1 MDFKVAIICC
11 SNGYGH
17 TKRALLIDE
26 QLKRKKILMTIFAPR
41 EYVEKLSIALGT
53 SNHQVV
59 DFYTANPQLTW
70 PKGKYDEWTEAL
82 PSLDNFDLVISDNH
96 VEILKIRKDA
106 WLSGSFLWHRVLP
119 NIPKEIYNCSENLLK
134 INNPHMLSTGFF
146 SCDYL
151 RELVNLHEVGLY
163 SKFDIDS
170 VKIKKTDLLI
180 SCGIGS
186 NDKISKELSIFLENI
201 SLLSKVQFRYVW
213 VEPALMPKN
222 SPNWMIP
229 ATFSKEMYSSLL
241 CAIVRP
247 GVGTITDLMASKAK
261 VFAYFECNSEMLHN
275 AKKLKHFNLGERAL
289 SYEDG
294 WRMAVNFLESSDQI
308 KEYQKNISLID
319 FNGAKEAADLIELH
333 LMR

>member
-1 MDFKVAIICC
+1 
-11 SNGYGH
+11 
-17 TKRALLIDE
+17 
-26 QLKRKKILMTIFAPR
+26 
-41 EYVEKLSIALGT
+41 
-53 SNHQVV
+53 
-59 DFYTANPQLTW
+59 
-70 PKGKYDEWTEAL
+70 
-82 PSLDNFDLVISDNH
+82 
-96 VEILKIRKDA
+96 
-106 WLSGSFLWHRVLP
+106 
-119 NIPKEIYNCSENLLK
+119 
-134 INNPHMLSTGFF
+134 
-146 SCDYL
+146 
-151 RELVNLHEVGLY
+151 
-163 SKFDIDS
+163 
-170 VKIKKTDLLI
+170 
-180 SCGIGS
+180 
-186 NDKISKELSIFLENI
+186 
-201 SLLSKVQFRYVW
+201 
-213 VEPALMPKN
+213 
-222 SPNWMIP
+222 MIP